1 METLEFVHREG
12 RERLHPS
19 LANPSWLVLRRRRQ
33 IFEKW
38 IARLDRQD
46 LELLDVGGRIQPYR
60 ALFDGQLRR
69 YVSIDL
75 RQTPLVNIVARGE
88 QIPLGSAQFDLVI
101 CTQMLEY
108 VRDPR
113 AVIAEIHRVLKP
125 GGSLLLTVPAIFPRD
140 SEQDTWRFLPEGLRQ
155 MLGAFPE
162 VEIEAEGTSIS
173 GIFRTVCVGLVLLAR
188 PRFVATILRF
198 TAIPVLNV
206 MAATLEFVTRSS
218 NDQFAANFAALA
230 RK

>member
-1 METLEFVHREG
+1 M
-12 RERLHPS
+12 
-19 LANPSWLVLRRRRQ
+19 
-33 IFEKW
+33 
-38 IARLDRQD
+38 
-46 LELLDVGGRIQPYR
+46 
-60 ALFDGQLRR
+60 
-69 YVSIDL
+69 
-75 RQTPLVNIVARGE
+75 ARGE

-113 AVIAEIHRVLKP
+113 SVIAEIHRVLKP

-206 MAATLEFVTRSS
+206 IAATLEFVTRTS

>member
-1 METLEFVHREG
+1 M
-12 RERLHPS
+12 
-19 LANPSWLVLRRRRQ
+19 LRRRRL
-33 IFEKW
+33 IFKEW

-60 ALFDGQLRR
+60 ALFDGRLRR

-108 VRDPR
+108 VPDPR

-140 SEQDTWRFLPEGLRQ
+140 SEQNTWRFLPEGLRQ

-206 MAATLEFVTRSS
+206 MAATLEFVTRTS